1 MAQAA
6 YLSQALVPRLGEFIR
21 LRRDLHAHPELA
33 FEEHRTSAL
42 GPKSSETKGPHGVFD
57 TVLSDF
63 IDKGECMAQQFFPQT
78 LWQG

>member
-6 YLSQALVPRLGEFIR
+6 DLPQALVPRLGEFIR

-42 GPKSSETKGPHGVFD
+42 V
-57 TVLSDF
+57 
-63 IDKGECMAQQFFPQT
+63 AQKLRDQRST
-78 LWQG
+78 WGL